1 MPTGPPPTRR
11 TFLQIGLSALGTAA
25 WRPSLAQPAQWRAAT
40 EYPASAMPGMGLSTF
55 ARLLAETTG
64 GTLTLQPAFDGPNGL
79 RSATIPAA
87 VQARTLT
94 VGDAFAGAL
103 DGLDPV
109 FQLSSLPFGAT
120 NAAEARRLYDAAR
133 PLYGSAFALRGQRLL
148 YSTPWPPSGIW
159 CRNPVRTPADLQGLA
174 IRTYDTASTAVFAR
188 AGAAPVQISF
198 ADAMAGLHDGKL
210 NAVLSSGDGGAG
222 RKLWDELP
230 HFTAIGYAMPLSFTT
245 VNEAVYQGLTPALRM
260 AVDQAAAQ
268 TEAAQWQLLGE
279 RESTN
284 QAAMLGHGM
293 TIDPPNAELAQALRL
308 AAADTV
314 AAWVRLAGRERAAPL
329 TR

>member
-1 MPTGPPPTRR
+1 
-11 TFLQIGLSALGTAA
+11 
-25 WRPSLAQPAQWRAAT
+25 
-40 EYPASAMPGMGLSTF
+40 MPGVGLSTF
-55 ARLLAETTG
+55 ARLLAETTNG
-64 GTLTLQPAFDGPNGL
+64 AITLQPAYDAPDGL

-87 VQARTLT
+87 VQAQTLI

-120 NAAEARRLYDAAR
+120 NAGEARRLYDAAR
-133 PLYGSAFALRGQRLL
+133 PLYVGAFTGRGQRLL

-159 CRNPVRTPADLQGLA
+159 CRNPVRSPADLQGLA
-174 IRTYDTASTAVFAR
+174 IRTYDTASTAVFTR

-230 HFTAIGYAMPLSFTT
+230 HFTAIGYAMPLSFAT
-245 VNEAVYQGLTPALRM
+245 VNAAVYQALTPAMRV

-268 TEAAQWQLLGE
+268 TEAAQWQLLGA

-284 QAAMLGHGM
+284 QAAMLSHGM
-293 TIDPPNAELAQALRL
+293 TIDLPSAELAQALRL
-308 AAADTV
+308 AATDTV
-314 AAWVRLAGRERAAPL
+314 AAWVRLAGPDRAAPL
-329 TR
+329 TH

>member
-1 MPTGPPPTRR
+1 MLKRR
-11 TFLQIGLSALGTAA
+11 TVLQTGLAVLGSAAS
-25 WRPSLAQPAQWRAAT
+25 RPSLAQPARWSAAT
-40 EYPASAMPGMGLSTF
+40 EYPASAMPGEGLSTF
-55 ARLLAETTG
+55 ARLLAEASG
-64 GTLTLQPAFDGPNGL
+64 GVITLQPAYDAPDGL

-87 VQARTLT
+87 VQAQRLT

-120 NAAEARRLYDAAR
+120 NAMEARRLYDAAR
-133 PLYGSAFALRGQRLL
+133 PLYVAAFTRLGQRLL

-174 IRTYDTASTAVFAR
+174 IRTYDTASTAVFSR
-188 AGAAPVQISF
+188 AGAAPLQISF
-198 ADAMAGLHDGKL
+198 ADAMAGLHGGKL
-210 NAVLSSGDGGAG
+210 SAVLSSGDGGAG

-245 VNEAVYQGLTPALRM
+245 LNEAVYQTLTPALRE
-260 AVDQAAAQ
+260 AADQAATL
-268 TEAAQWQLLGE
+268 TEAAQWRLLGE
-279 RESTN
+279 RDGIN

-293 TIDPPNAELAQALRL
+293 TIDPPSPELAQALRL

-314 AAWVRLAGRERAAPL
+314 AAWVRLAGPERAAPL
-329 TR
+329 TH

>member
-1 MPTGPPPTRR
+1 
-11 TFLQIGLSALGTAA
+11 
-25 WRPSLAQPAQWRAAT
+25 
-40 EYPASAMPGMGLSTF
+40 
-55 ARLLAETTG
+55 
-64 GTLTLQPAFDGPNGL
+64 
-79 RSATIPAA
+79 
-87 VQARTLT
+87 

-120 NAAEARRLYDAAR
+120 NAAEARQLYDAAR
-133 PLYGSAFALRGQRLL
+133 PLYLSAFAGHGQRLL

-159 CRNPVRTPADLQGLA
+159 CRHPVRSPADLAGLA
-174 IRTYDTASTAVFAR
+174 IRTYDTASTTVFAR

-245 VNEAVYQGLTPALRM
+245 VNEAVYQALTPALRL

-268 TEAAQWQLLGE
+268 TEAAQWQLLGA
-279 RESTN
+279 RESMN
-284 QAAMLGHGM
+284 QAAMLSHGM
-293 TIDPPNAELAQALRL
+293 TIDPPSPELAQALRL
-308 AAADTV
+308 AATDTV
-314 AAWVRLAGRERAAPL
+314 AAWVRLAGPERASPL
-329 TR
+329 TH